1 LGRVSLHLGYYVETT
16 ITGNTFY
23 KTADDFGYGIELG
36 TQSSGII
43 SDNIFYG
50 FDTPAASD
58 NSNSAAIYVE
68 NCFTSSEV
76 NPIIKNVTISGNQI
90 YNNHGE
96 YT

>member
-1 LGRVSLHLGYYVETT
+1 LRAPGYNDSSRAAITVKDNIFQDLGRVSLHLGNYVETT

-50 FDTPAASD
+50 FDTPSASD
-58 NSNSAAIYVE
+58 NSNTAAIYV
-68 NCFTSSEV
+68 
-76 NPIIKNVTISGNQI
+76 
-90 YNNHGE
+90 
-96 YT
+96 